1 MKELT
6 GAPVMAWTVRTAEQR
21 EAARKWADQIVF
33 DGDPESH
40 GSWQRLS
47 YVGSLGY

>member
-6 GAPVMAWTVRTAEQR
+6 GAPVMAWTVRTAGQR

-33 DGDPESH
+33 DGD
-40 GSWQRLS
+40 GSREKRATKHQ
-47 YVGSLGY
+47 GN

>member
-6 GAPVMAWTVRTAEQR
+6 GAPVMAWTVRTAGQR

-33 DGDPESH
+33 DGDL
-40 GSWQRLS
+40 RLPAADLTHIAIS
-47 YVGSLGY
+47 G